1 MGFKKEK
8 AHFFKGPNWLASDCI
23 CRVLAGIFGFNEKW
37 PPVLGRA
44 CFWHAVF
51 ELF

>member
-1 MGFKKEK
+1 MGFKKEN

-37 PPVLGRA
+37 PHVLGRA